1 MPTMNAPGPKIT
13 SFPRLQT
20 RNLSLSG
27 TQRGALRGWSTVI
40 NIVAGAYIGGLLV
53 CGGSLYFLYFDAN
66 ERQHIPFELLFKD
79 QIVAVKAI
87 NKDDVL
93 GSPRYAVKHYRRL
106 LINMAKESGLDFD
119 DEKLEN
125 RYEIPIIDA
134 EQLIKHHST
143 DFANFYIDIVLRYS
157 KALLAKGELGS
168 SIHMLKAIIDN
179 DTVFQHIGDAEKL
192 SQCSRLLSKICPDLE
207 DKIKY
212 LTRSIDMLESTFAS
226 VKLDDNYLVQDN
238 SRVTDELIA
247 CLNNLAFVLAASS
260 KNPKLKRSVKD
271 DLLSK
276 SLNIYLS
283 NLKILTHMNETIT
296 SGELTQASYPL
307 FNCDPNNMIMVL
319 AEIKAHIS
327 EVMWA
332 KGYKKNAISWG
343 EEVIEDIYYNHSNS
357 ARASP
362 ILTNVLQNLITMYT
376 KTKDKQ
382 NREKC
387 EQLVVELVVFDND
400 PKSWYD
406 SIINRFCKII
416 YNKGPLGIIEKGIA
430 ERFGRP
436 QRLPEIEEFEEE
448 DVED

>member
-1 MPTMNAPGPKIT
+1 MVAKRRVVN
-13 SFPRLQT
+13 SRRQ
-20 RNLSLSG
+20 LSLSVG
-27 TQRGALRGWSTVI
+27 QRGFLRGWSPVV
-40 NIVAGAYIGGLLV
+40 NILAGAYLGGLLV

-66 ERQHIPFELLFKD
+66 ARQHIPFELLFSD
-79 QIVAVKAI
+79 QITAVKAI

-93 GSPRYAVKHYRRL
+93 ESPRYAVKHYRRL
-106 LINMAKESGLDFD
+106 LINLAKASGLEFD

-134 EQLIKHHST
+134 NLLIEGHSV

-157 KALLAKGELGS
+157 KALLAKGELHS
-168 SIHMLKAIIDN
+168 SIRMLKSIIDN
-179 DTVFQHIGDAEKL
+179 DAAFQHIGDAEKL
-192 SQCSRLLSKICPDLE
+192 SQCSRLLSKISPDAD
-207 DKIKY
+207 DKVKY
-212 LTRSIDMLESTFAS
+212 LTRSIDMLEKTFAS
-226 VKLDDNYLVQDN
+226 VKLDDNYLLQDD

-247 CLNNLAFVLAASS
+247 CLNALAFVLATSS
-260 KNPKLKRSVKD
+260 KNPKLKRSVKE

-283 NLKILTHMNETIT
+283 NLKILTHMNDTIT

-307 FNCDPNNMIMVL
+307 FNCELNNMIMTL

-343 EEVIEDIYYNHSNS
+343 EQVIEDIYYNHSNS
-357 ARASP
+357 SRASP
-362 ILTNVLQNLITMYT
+362 ILTGVLQNLITMYT

-382 NREKC
+382 NKEKC
-387 EQLVVELVVFDND
+387 EKLVVELAVFDND

-416 YNKGPLGIIEKGIA
+416 YNKGPLGIIEKGIS
-430 ERFGRP
+430 ERFGSP
-436 QRLPEIEEFEEE
+436 QRLPELEEFEEE